1 MKAVIVSGGTPP
13 SYGLIKQELRDS
25 SCLICADSGANCLYK
40 YNIYP
45 DVIVGDLDSI
55 HENALKYFEC
65 KNTNILKYPR
75 EKDCTDT
82 EIALDKAIELGANEI
97 VLLGNTGSRIDH
109 LLGNLGMLLK
119 CLKLDINAII
129 KDEHNSISISNK
141 PIKIKGNIGDTFSLI
156 SYYENVENLSIMG
169 AKYPLNNHYLEIGSA
184 LGISNEFLEEEVD
197 ITFTKGVLIVI
208 FSKD

>member
-13 SYGLIKQELRDS
+13 SYELIKQELQDS

-40 YNIYP
+40 YNISP
-45 DVIVGDLDSI
+45 DIIVGDLDSI
-55 HENALKYFEC
+55 HEDALNCFRN

-97 VLLGNTGSRIDH
+97 VLLGSTGSRIDH
-109 LLGNLGMLLK
+109 LLGNIGMLLK
-119 CLKLDINAII
+119 CLKLDVSATI
-129 KDEHNSISISNK
+129 KDEHNSIRVINK
-141 PIKIKGNIGDTFSLI
+141 PIKVKGNIGNTFSLI
-156 SYYENVENLSIMG
+156 SYYEDVENLSISG
-169 AKYPLNNHYLEIGSA
+169 AKYPLNNHYLEVGSA
-184 LGISNEFLEEEVD
+184 LGISNEFLEKEVN
-197 ITFTKGVLIVI
+197 ITFTKGVLMVI